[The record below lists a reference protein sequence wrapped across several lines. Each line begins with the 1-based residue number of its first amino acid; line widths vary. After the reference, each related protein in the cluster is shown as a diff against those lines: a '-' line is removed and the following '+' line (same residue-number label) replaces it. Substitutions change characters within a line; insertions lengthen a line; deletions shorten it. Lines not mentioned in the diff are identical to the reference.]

1 MEVESAMLASSLNP
15 APTLSASATAR
26 FPASSTPNRRPGS
39 LHGRRVCDSPISVE
53 GVSSSPDRRPGSL
66 HARDSL
72 LSMEGESAMLTWI
85 GYPAPALSMEGVSP
99 IAASSLANR
108 VRHGNTGEA
117 VGSLVDAHHGETNGG
132 KGKGYIFH
140 PGRMW
145 RGSSNSVTLRTTIYA
160 QVNAALR
167 KIRDTSEF
175 VQSFASEHLK
185 TPLEEL
191 VKGNKNKSTTELWV
205 EKFYKKVTNLPE
217 PFPHDLV
224 EKLEEYLDYRHPAK
238 HYFYTTVCLYRDV
251 IFASGYSCAIFL
263 KLIIFILFH
272 SKHFYPF
279 PPSLDRYV
287 ERVLANE
294 RDKMKCCS
302 IEYSHPKQ
310 SSQAFVYG
318 GILLAGFIVYSL
330 VIFFSSLVR

>member
-15 APTLSASATAR
+15 APTLSASATTR

-224 EKLEEYLDYRHPAK
+224 EKLEEYLDKLEGQP
-238 HYFYTTVCLYRDV
+238 VDLSSLLYDHQLIDAYQNSTDILQST
-251 IFASGYSCAIFL
+251 IFTQQ
-263 KLIIFILFH
+263 
-272 SKHFYPF
+272 
-279 PPSLDRYV
+279 YV

-330 VIFFSSLVR
+330 VIFFSSPVR

>member
-224 EKLEEYLDYRHPAK
+224 EKLEEYLDGKASKKVKVVEKGPKKGTMKAQLAK
-238 HYFYTTVCLYRDV
+238 RGRK
-251 IFASGYSCAIFL
+251 A
-263 KLIIFILFH
+263 K
-272 SKHFYPF
+272 
-279 PPSLDRYV
+279 
-287 ERVLANE
+287 N
-294 RDKMKCCS
+294 
-302 IEYSHPKQ
+302 
-310 SSQAFVYG
+310 
-318 GILLAGFIVYSL
+318 
-330 VIFFSSLVR
+330 